1 MNQEPNIE
9 QLVQENYFL
18 KSKLEDILKEHSRPH
33 ESPEVY
39 AVNMSLLL
47 EEVAK
52 SLAK

>member
-1 MNQEPNIE
+1 MVETAKNNKNQFKEI
-9 QLVQENYFL
+9 LM
-18 KSKLEDILKEHSRPH
+18 DILKEHSRPH

>member
-1 MNQEPNIE
+1 MMEIP
-9 QLVQENYFL
+9 ENYSNKFKDIL
-18 KSKLEDILKEHSRPH
+18 MDILKEHSRPH

-39 AVNMSLLL
+39 AVNMSLFL